1 VSECCPELLGS
12 PVASWL
18 ELYTRPGKFL
28 HIWNGG
34 GTSPTTHRSLHRAIH
49 SLIALWAVSCA
60 PANRTSVTQTDST
73 SATQNDGFITSD
85 DGLRLYY
92 RKVGSGTQTVIVPA
106 SLFLYRDLSALA
118 SGRRMIFYDMRG
130 RGKSD
135 RVADS
140 SHISIQWD
148 VRDLETV
155 RKHFGV
161 EQFVPI
167 GWSYL
172 GLMVM
177 MYAAEHPEHVERV
190 VQIGPVPRKYGTEY
204 PREQTANDLPPIP
217 DSAGRAEIDRL
228 RRSELAAQNPA
239 EHCRREYEL
248 TRAGLVGD
256 ARLAARLPDVCEYA
270 NEWPVNFGRHIR
282 FQFVG
287 SIVRLDVPW
296 TSFAKVAMPVLTIHG
311 THDRN
316 APYGAGR
323 EWVSRLPN
331 ARLLTVRGAAHMP
344 WIDQPTVVFPAIDQF
359 LKGKWPVNAEPVAYP
374 GNRQ

>member
-1 VSECCPELLGS
+1 M
-12 PVASWL
+12 
-18 ELYTRPGKFL
+18 
-28 HIWNGG
+28 
-34 GTSPTTHRSLHRAIH
+34 
-49 SLIALWAVSCA
+49 
-60 PANRTSVTQTDST
+60 
-73 SATQNDGFITSD
+73 
-85 DGLRLYY
+85 
-92 RKVGSGTQTVIVPA
+92 VGSGAQSVIVPA
-106 SLFLYRDLSALA
+106 SLFLFRDLSKLA

-130 RGKSD
+130 RGRSD

-140 SHISIQWD
+140 THISIQWD

-161 EQFVPI
+161 ESFTPI

-190 VQIGPVPRKYGTEY
+190 VQIGPVSRKFRTEY
-204 PREQTANDLPPIP
+204 PRDLTASDLPPIP

-228 RRSELAAQNPA
+228 RKSEIATQNPMQ
-239 EHCRREYEL
+239 HCRREFEL
-248 TRAGLVGD
+248 TRAGLVGE
-256 ARLAARLPDVCEYA
+256 ARLADKVPDVCEYA
-270 NEWPVNFGRHIR
+270 NEWPANFGRHIR

-287 SIVRLDVPW
+287 SIVNLDIPW
-296 TSFAKVAMPVLTIHG
+296 STLAKVAMPVLTIHG

-344 WIDQPTVVFPAIDQF
+344 WIDQPTVVFGAINQF
-359 LKGKWPVNAEPVAYP
+359 LKGEWPLNAESVAYP
-374 GNRQ
+374 DNR